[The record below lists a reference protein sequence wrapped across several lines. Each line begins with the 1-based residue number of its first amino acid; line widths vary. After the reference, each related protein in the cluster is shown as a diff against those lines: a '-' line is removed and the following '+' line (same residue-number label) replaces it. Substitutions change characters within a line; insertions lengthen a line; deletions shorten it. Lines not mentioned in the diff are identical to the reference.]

1 MSAVIQPRPRF
12 HSLATAILAA
22 AVVAGF
28 ARTYYLRFL
37 SDLPPMSF
45 AVHVHGIIST
55 LWIALHFTQARLIA
69 VRNVALHKKLGMVTA
84 LVGFLLIYQGAELA
98 LESAARG
105 HAPNGR
111 DPLQFLAISMAS
123 VVMFAVFLV
132 LALALRTRKEWHKRL
147 MLLATMVMILP
158 AIGRLDTWIMQWAPH
173 PRAVVPFLTTCAFIV
188 WAALNDWRRSGRVHP
203 AYYLGGTALAVSI
216 PLRHAIG
223 GTDAWMAFARWA
235 TS

>member
-12 HSLATAILAA
+12 HSVATAILAA

-28 ARTYYLRFL
+28 TRTYYLRFL

-69 VRNVALHKKLGMVTA
+69 ARNVALHKKLGIVTA
-84 LVGFLLIYQGAELA
+84 LIGFLLIYQGAELA
-98 LESAARG
+98 LGSAARG

-111 DPLQFLAISMAS
+111 DPLQFLAISMGS
-123 VVMFAVFLV
+123 VVMFAAFLV
-132 LALALRTRKEWHKRL
+132 PALALRARKEWHKRL

-158 AIGRLDTWIMQWAPH
+158 AVGRLDTWTMQWVPH
-173 PRAVVPFLTTCAFIV
+173 TRAVVPFLVTCGFIV
-188 WAALNDWRRSGRVHP
+188 WAASTDWRRSRRIHP
-203 AYYLGGTALAVSI
+203 AYYLGGTALAASI
-216 PLRHAIG
+216 PLRHVIG
-223 GTDAWMAFARWA
+223 STDAWMTFARWA